1 MYSAIVKIYGNH
13 VINGNKQFEEVPTNI
28 RETVK
33 QYIEEIDSSFFA
45 GHVEDVEIPDAEQ
58 EVETPDTAPEITSE
72 SETTVTTEPEQSDT
86 TELESESAAETNVE
100 TDLENSEAEENIE
113 ESEDVDTSVENSE
126 IVEEPVTGLDE
137 TSTSED
143 IVVDEAEAID
153 TTVVNEA
160 DSTIEDTKSEDEE
173 QTSEKSESQQSF
185 VFSTA
190 INNAADGDTVTLTED
205 VFLTRGITISK
216 PITIDLNN
224 HFIMSEKNCLT
235 IDNDVTITGVGGVYG
250 GGGGSYTAVTIKS
263 GTLTINGGHF
273 SVGPDENNEG
283 NSTIY
288 INGDDAHLII
298 TDGTFETE
306 AAYKGQYYVINK
318 KNGCAG
324 TVLISG
330 GTFINYDPSTGD
342 DADSG
347 DTFVDDDYIVIKTDE
362 ITFQV
367 VKADAILI

>member
-13 VINGNKQFEEVPTNI
+13 VIGGNKQFEDVPTNI
-28 RETVK
+28 QETVK
-33 QYIEEIDSSFFA
+33 QYIEEIDPSFFA
-45 GHVEDVEIPDAEQ
+45 GHVEDVEISDAEQ

-72 SETTVTTEPEQSDT
+72 SETTVTTEPEQFDT

-126 IVEEPVTGLDE
+126 IVEEPVTELDK

-324 TVLISG
+324 TVSISG
-330 GTFINYDPSTGD
+330 GAFVNYDPSTGD
-342 DADSG
+342 DVDSE
-347 DTFVDDDYIVIKTDE
+347 DTFVADDYIVVKPDE

-367 VKADAILI
+367 VKSDAM